1 MGGLKLYSIEVPDA
15 WTDHYGHM
23 NEGYYVV
30 AASESFWAFQAH
42 LGIGTDY
49 YDETGF
55 AMVTVESHVR
65 YLDEVNRGDLLEL
78 ENLILG
84 HDARKAVF
92 GVVMRVGD
100 RVCATMEAM
109 TLHLD
114 HGKGGLGEMPES
126 VRAAFRNLTPDP
138 LPDWAGRSVGLRK
151 KG

>member
-1 MGGLKLYSIEVPDA
+1 MNGPRLYSVTAPEA

-23 NEGYYVV
+23 NEGYFVV

-65 YLDEVNRGDLLEL
+65 YLAQVDRGDLLEI

-84 HDARKAVF
+84 HDARKAIF
-92 GVVMRVGD
+92 GAVMRVGE
-100 RVCATMEAM
+100 RVCATVEAM
-109 TLHLD
+109 ELHL
-114 HGKGGLGEMPES
+114 HLGTGRLGELPAS
-126 VRAAFRNLTPDP
+126 VLDAFRDLTPDP
-138 LPDWAGRSVGLRK
+138 PPDWAGRRVSLRR